1 MRHLYVACL
10 FLFVLLT
17 EGFSQTKIS
26 NPILAGF
33 YPDPSIC
40 KVGENYYL
48 INSTFTYFPGIP
60 VSQSKDLKNWKQ
72 ISSVIDRPSQM
83 TFMGEQV
90 SRGLFAPSISYHDGL
105 FYVICT
111 NIDHGGNFVVT
122 AKDPSGP
129 WSDPIW
135 LREIN
140 GIDPSIFFDDDKA
153 YIVYNSNPPENKPLY
168 SGHRTIRVNAF
179 DPKTFKVISKD
190 SILVNGG
197 VDLSKKPVWIEG
209 PHLYKRNGWYYLMAA
224 EGGTSV
230 NHSEVILRSKS
241 PWGPFIPYEK
251 NPILTQRDLNPN
263 RKNPITSTGHADLVE
278 GPDGRTYAVFLGVRS
293 YQGDDY
299 NTGRETFFAPVKWEN
314 DWPIINPG
322 HKEVLYHYTVPWK
335 EVKQANAM
343 PLNRNFSYS
352 YNFKKGLSPD
362 LLFLRT
368 LDKSWFNFKD
378 GSLIMNLKPEMIMQK
393 GNPAFIARRQQH
405 LNSDATT
412 KLSFTAKNESEKAG
426 LIIFQNEHHF
436 YYLCKSINN
445 GKPVVQL
452 FRGTSSDNEMELMKQ
467 EEIKDSSNPLILKI
481 EANQSKY
488 SFSFGY
494 DSKHLNL
501 LADDVDGAYLST
513 HVAGGF
519 VGALFGLY
527 ASSNGELSTNKVTYN
542 SFTYSGNDT
551 TFNP

>member
-1 MRHLYVACL
+1 MRQLYVACL
-10 FLFVLLT
+10 LLFVFAT
-17 EGFSQTKIS
+17 AGFSQTKIS

-60 VSQSKDLKNWKQ
+60 VFQSRDLKNWKQ

-122 AKDPSGP
+122 AKNPSGP

-140 GIDPSIFFDDDKA
+140 GIDPSIFFDGDKA
-153 YIVYNSNPPENKPLY
+153 YIVYNSNPPGNKPLY

-179 DPKTFKVISKD
+179 DPKTFKVISGD

-241 PWGPFIPYEK
+241 PWGPFVPYEH
-251 NPILTQRDLNPN
+251 NPILTQRNLDPN

-278 GPDGRTYAVFLGVRS
+278 GPDGQTYAVFLGVRP

-322 HKEVLYHYTVPWK
+322 HEEVLYQYTVPWK
-335 EVKQANAM
+335 EVKQTNAM
-343 PLNRNFSYS
+343 PLNGNFSYS

-368 LDKSWFNFKD
+368 MDHTWFNFMD
-378 GSLIMNLKPEMIMQK
+378 GNLTMNLKPEMIMQK
-393 GNPAFIARRQQH
+393 GNPAFIGRRQQH
-405 LNSDATT
+405 LNCNATT
-412 KLSFTAKNESEKAG
+412 ALSFAAKSESEKAG

-452 FRGTSSDNEMELMKQ
+452 YRGTSSDDTMELIKQ
-467 EEIKDSSNPLILKI
+467 EEIKASSSPMVLKI
-481 EANQSKY
+481 EANQSNY
-488 SFSFGY
+488 SFWFGE

-501 LADDVDGAYLST
+501 LADHVDGTYLST

-527 ASSNGELSTNKVTYN
+527 ATSSGQPSTNKVIFS
-542 SFTYSGNDT
+542 SFSYSGNDL
-551 TFNP
+551 TFKP